1 VLLFCVASSTD
12 WKHTAI
18 PGEIVTTM
26 VVKGLITRDALG
38 HLALADRGRAV
49 FRAMLPVRNSFANTS
64 ISTAPSAQ
72 RTEPASILSVLDG
85 APNHRCGDLA
95 VPRNITLLLLPP
107 LAEVSLSDLLEVH
120 ETDSCVTV

>member
-1 VLLFCVASSTD
+1 
-12 WKHTAI
+12 
-18 PGEIVTTM
+18 

-72 RTEPASILSVLDG
+72 RTEPASILSLLDG